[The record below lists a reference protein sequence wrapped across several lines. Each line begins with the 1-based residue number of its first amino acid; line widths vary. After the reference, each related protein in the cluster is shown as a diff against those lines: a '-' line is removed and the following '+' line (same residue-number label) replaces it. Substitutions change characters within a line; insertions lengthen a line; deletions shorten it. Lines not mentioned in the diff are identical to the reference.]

1 MVEVIFR
8 LYLFYLDEVFGIKI
22 LENVIFKGNMLGFFF
37 LFKFIIYI
45 INFWFLVVFLYKCL
59 LNVLNFYFLK

>member
-22 LENVIFKGNMLGFFF
+22 LENVIFKGNMLGFFNIEDF
-37 LFKFIIYI
+37 
-45 INFWFLVVFLYKCL
+45 V
-59 LNVLNFYFLK
+59 

>member
-37 LFKFIIYI
+37 LFKFIICI
-45 INFWFLVVFLYKCL
+45 INFLIFGCIFI
-59 LNVLNFYFLK
+59 